1 MGKGMVIGNRN
12 DWNSYNG
19 NNEWEQGIGMGTGN
33 GKRGTGKKELGTGNG
48 ERGTGNGKRGTGK
61 LKDLYFLLTTMTEAC
76 DKMHFTL
83 LRRRSK
89 TGCKLTLI

>member
-12 DWNSYNG
+12 DGNSYNC
-19 NNEWEQGIGMGTGN
+19 NEEWEQGIGMGTGN
-33 GKRGTGKKELGTGNG
+33 GKRGTGKKE
-48 ERGTGNGKRGTGK
+48 RGTGNGKRETGK

-89 TGCKLTLI
+89 TGSKLTLI